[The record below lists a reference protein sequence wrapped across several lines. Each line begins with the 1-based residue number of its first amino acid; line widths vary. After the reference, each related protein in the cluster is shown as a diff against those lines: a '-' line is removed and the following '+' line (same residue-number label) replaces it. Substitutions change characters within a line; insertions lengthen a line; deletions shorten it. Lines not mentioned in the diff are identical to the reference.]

1 MIKFKND
8 MLGICDVMI
17 AYGNVYLLKSEKGNE
32 KYIVTVD
39 LDIYAGNWRCGN
51 YFKAFNDALKLFK
64 ELISFYTDK

>member
-32 KYIVTVD
+32 K
-39 LDIYAGNWRCGN
+39 C
-51 YFKAFNDALKLFK
+51 LKYDN
-64 ELISFYTDK
+64 SC